1 VLLRVS
7 IRYQLMVVNDR
18 MMKRGVT
25 EKYFSKLQKK
35 YYSSIEGGGM
45 YRNKLKF
52 KLFFILF
59 FLPALAFAVD
69 QKGRFAVKG
78 VGAATCKQFLVEKD
92 KNSNNLMIFNG
103 WLNGYLTAINQHSPK
118 TFDIISW
125 YDSSL
130 LITMLGNYCR
140 KNPSHNYYQAGANLV
155 LALGK
160 GRLTENSPLVK
171 TSAGKYTVHVY
182 QHSLMQLQKKLK
194 SLGIYKSTIDGQY
207 GRGTRKAIEKFQK
220 QAKLTVTGVP
230 DQATLLRALQ
240 Q

>member
-1 VLLRVS
+1 MYCNNLKVKLL
-7 IRYQLMVVNDR
+7 L
-18 MMKRGVT
+18 
-25 EKYFSKLQKK
+25 
-35 YYSSIEGGGM
+35 
-45 YRNKLKF
+45 
-52 KLFFILF
+52 ILF
-59 FLPALAFAVD
+59 FLPTLAFAVD

-78 VGAATCKQFLVEKD
+78 IGTATCQQFLAEKD
-92 KNSNNLMIFNG
+92 KKSNNLMIFNS

-130 LITMLGNYCR
+130 LIAMLGNYCR
-140 KNPSHNYYQAGANLV
+140 KNPSHNYYQAGASLV

-160 GRLTENSPLVK
+160 GRLAESSPLVK
-171 TSAGKYTVHVY
+171 TTSGKHTVHVY
-182 QHSLMQLQKKLK
+182 QYSLMQLQTKLK

-207 GRGTRKAIEKFQK
+207 GTGTRKAIEAFQK

-230 DQATLLRALQ
+230 DQATLFRALQ